1 VIDLHCHLLHGI
13 DDGPST
19 LEQSLELCRIAVADG
34 ITHSIVT
41 PHIHPGRWENTRL
54 SVHKSCMVL
63 QQTLNKHAIPLQLG
77 FAAEVRLTES
87 IPDQITHN
95 EIPFLGEVA
104 GYKILLL
111 EFPHGHIIPGS
122 QKLAGW
128 LLDRGIRPL
137 IAHPERNKQVM
148 RDITQLHPY
157 LDLGCWLQV
166 TAGSVTGQFG
176 KKSQSVA
183 HQLLER
189 DSVKVLA
196 SDGHNARAR
205 PPVLSEAFNDIVKK
219 YGKERAQRLVLD
231 TPAVIVAD
239 QFT

>member
-1 VIDLHCHLLHGI
+1 
-13 DDGPST
+13 
-19 LEQSLELCRIAVADG
+19 
-34 ITHSIVT
+34 
-41 PHIHPGRWENTRL
+41 
-54 SVHKSCMVL
+54 
-63 QQTLNKHAIPLQLG
+63 
-77 FAAEVRLTES
+77 
-87 IPDQITHN
+87 
-95 EIPFLGEVA
+95 
-104 GYKILLL
+104 
-111 EFPHGHIIPGS
+111 
-122 QKLAGW
+122 
-128 LLDRGIRPL
+128 
-137 IAHPERNKQVM
+137 
-148 RDITQLHPY
+148 LHPY

-196 SDGHNARAR
+196 SDGHNAGAR